1 MNIKAIAFDTGGTVL
16 DWHSGIRDA
25 FVAIG
30 AKHGVARDWA
40 SIANQHR
47 RLTMK
52 GIVGQ
57 SQPNF
62 NMDDVHYSVLD
73 ELLASNDL
81 SVFSENDRKSIAQAW
96 HHLATWSDF
105 ARPLR
110 DIRELVPVVSF
121 TMLPLSLVVDVSR
134 LNGISWDAVISCEAI
149 GYYKPDPRAYL
160 QASKWLAVAPE
171 EILMVACHNFDLN
184 AARACG
190 FKTAFVRRPREWGH
204 EPPPE
209 PMPHPDCDFVFDGFE
224 ELARAVPSIAAP
236 IPPSPRSP
244 SVLASKMVQ

>member
-25 FVAIG
+25 FAAIG

-73 ELLASNDL
+73 EVLESNDL

-96 HHLATWSDF
+96 HQLATWSDF
-105 ARPLR
+105 AGPLR

-171 EILMVACHNFDLN
+171 DILMVACHNFDLN

-190 FKTAFVRRPREWGH
+190 LKTAFIKRPREWGH

-236 IPPSPRSP
+236 IPPSP
-244 SVLASKMVQ
+244 SVLASKMMQ

>member
-1 MNIKAIAFDTGGTVL
+1 MHIKAIAFDTGGTVL

-25 FVAIG
+25 FAAIG
-30 AKHGVARDWA
+30 AKHGVERDWA
-40 SIANQHR
+40 SITNQYR
-47 RLTMK
+47 RLAMK

-57 SQPNF
+57 SQPDF
-62 NMDDVHYSVLD
+62 NMDDVHCKVL
-73 ELLASNDL
+73 ETLLASNDL
-81 SVFSENDRKSIAQAW
+81 SVFSESERESIVKAW

-105 ARPLR
+105 AGPLR

-149 GYYKPDPRAYL
+149 GYYKPDPHAYQ
-160 QASKWLAVAPE
+160 QASKWLAVPPSN
-171 EILMVACHNFDLN
+171 ILMVACHNFDLN

-190 FKTAFVRRPREWGH
+190 FKTAFIRRPREWGH

-209 PMPHPDCDFVFDGFE
+209 PIPHPDCDLVFDGFE
-224 ELARAVPSIAAP
+224 ELAKAVRSMAAP
-236 IPPSPRSP
+236 VP
-244 SVLASKMVQ
+244 AS

>member
-1 MNIKAIAFDTGGTVL
+1 
-16 DWHSGIRDA
+16 
-25 FVAIG
+25 
-30 AKHGVARDWA
+30 
-40 SIANQHR
+40 
-47 RLTMK
+47 MK

-57 SQPNF
+57 SRPDF

-73 ELLASNDL
+73 EVLGSNDL

-105 ARPLR
+105 AGALR
-110 DIRELVPVVSF
+110 DIRELFPVVSF
-121 TMLPLSLVVDVSR
+121 TMLPLSLVVEVSR

-160 QASKWLAVAPE
+160 QAAKWLMIAPSN
-171 EILMVACHNFDLN
+171 ILMVACHNFDLN

-190 FKTAFVRRPREWGH
+190 FKTAFIKRPREWGH

-224 ELARAVPSIAAP
+224 DLARTVRSIAARVP
-236 IPPSPRSP
+236 
-244 SVLASKMVQ
+244 AS

>member
-25 FVAIG
+25 FAAMG
-30 AKHGVARDWA
+30 AKHGVTRDWA
-40 SIANQHR
+40 SITNQYR
-47 RLTMK
+47 RLCMK

-57 SQPNF
+57 SQPDF
-62 NMDDVHYSVLD
+62 NMDDVHHNVL
-73 ELLASNDL
+73 EQVLESNDL
-81 SVFSENDRKSIAQAW
+81 AVFSANDRKSIAQTW
-96 HHLATWSDF
+96 HQLATWSDF

-110 DIRELVPVVSF
+110 DIQKLVPVVSF

-149 GYYKPDPRAYL
+149 GYYKPDRRAYL
-160 QASKWLAVAPE
+160 QTSKWLAVAPSD
-171 EILMVACHNFDLN
+171 ILMVACHNFDHN

-190 FKTAFVRRPREWGH
+190 FKTAFIRRPSEWGH

-209 PMPHPDCDFVFDGFE
+209 PIPHPDCDFVFDGFE
-224 ELARAVPSIAAP
+224 ALAKAVLYIVTPLPS
-236 IPPSPRSP
+236 SRRT
-244 SVLASKMVQ
+244 